1 MDHPGEKQTAQLRP
15 EMYYEEEIDLRD
27 LLLVLWRYRK
37 MILGIFLAAVITAA
51 VVSFLLPPVYE
62 IKSTISL
69 GTISIQGTST
79 NQPAPILSPAVA
91 KEMLLG
97 DDLFREAVEDAGLNL
112 SDPLIRSC
120 KEGLKVETVKDT
132 NLVQITMETRDPAK
146 GREILDKM
154 VAIFARKGGEGFN
167 KQRELTE
174 SELKRVKADLAD
186 VEKNINSTK
195 DALTALAGAANGLTA
210 DLQRAR
216 LLDALSRFQ
225 DQREMLLDKKLSLEQ
240 SLSSSQGIEVIEKPA
255 IPTAPVRPRKKLN
268 IAVAGVLGLMV
279 GVFAAFTLDY
289 FRRNPLSCN
298 DACA

>member
-1 MDHPGEKQTAQLRP
+1 MDHQGEKQTAQLRP

-37 MILGIFLAAVITAA
+37 MILGIFLAAVIAAA
-51 VVSFLLPPVYE
+51 VLSFVLPPVYQV
-62 IKSTISL
+62 KAVISL
-69 GTISIQGTST
+69 GNISGNTG
-79 NQPAPILSPAVA
+79 QPTTVISPAVA
-91 KEMLLG
+91 KEMLQSG
-97 DDLFREAVEDAGLNL
+97 DLFREAVESAGLDL

-120 KEGLKVETVKDT
+120 KEGLKAEPVKDT
-132 NLVQITMETRDPAK
+132 NLIQVTMETRDPAK

-186 VEKNINSTK
+186 VDKNISSTK
-195 DALTALAGAANGLTA
+195 DALTALAGTANGLTVEM
-210 DLQRAR
+210 QRAR

-225 DQREMLLDKKLSLEQ
+225 DQREKLLDKKLSLEQ
-240 SLSSSQGIEVIEKPA
+240 SLNSSQGIEVIEKPA
-255 IPTAPVRPRKKLN
+255 IPTVPVRPRKKLN

-289 FRRNPLSCN
+289 FRRNPLNCSE
-298 DACA
+298 ACA